1 MDIGSSLQKLYA
13 IFEESKKN
21 LEICFSKYKSAEQSK
36 LIEISLKKGGDGS
49 CHSEEVEK
57 NQETIKRLNNELA
70 EILKNTKS
78 NALEQLP
85 SVYNTSLKIILTEQN
100 SVDPVVKI
108 NDELIFYYIRHF
120 DIEEDY
126 YSSVVENLNKL
137 NELTINI
144 KTTIREIEKIQNS
157 SNKEDI
163 VPQPFRPQSIRF
175 KNSYLYI
182 DDCKI
187 RFRKGSLGSYML
199 KAIFD
204 NKDDEDGVNAT
215 NIFEL
220 ENPSEAASREAGKKE
235 RHKYLGIRERIN
247 KRVTKETGI
256 KDDFILVNNT
266 NYLINKDFGL

>member
-1 MDIGSSLQKLYA
+1 MDIGSSLQKLYI

-21 LEICFSKYKSAEQSK
+21 LEIYSSKYKAAEQSK
-36 LIEISLKKGGDGS
+36 LIEISLKKSGDGL
-49 CHSEEVEK
+49 CPSEEVEK
-57 NQETIKRLNNELA
+57 NQKTIKRLNNKLA

-85 SVYNTSLKIILTEQN
+85 LVHNTSLKIILTEQN

-120 DIEEDY
+120 NIEEDY

-137 NELTINI
+137 NALTINI

-157 SNKEDI
+157 SNKDI

-175 KNSYLYI
+175 KNAHLYI
-182 DDCKI
+182 DDYKI

-199 KAIFD
+199 KAVFN
-204 NKDDEDGVNAT
+204 NKDTEDGANAT
-215 NIFEL
+215 DIFEL
-220 ENPSEAASREAGKKE
+220 ENSSEATSREAGKKE
-235 RHKYLGIRERIN
+235 RHKYLATRERIN
-247 KRVTKETGI
+247 KRITKETGI

-266 NYLINKDFGL
+266 NYSINKDFGL